1 MWCCGIHGS
10 MGASKPQQGICHERI
25 NGRDTIWRGVW
36 SIPHTGKIQVNLW
49 EKDWKIL
56 IWDGDISWRSWIK
69 YCWASLAKISGFFY
83 TQYKLRSNKFYL
95 CFWWWL
101 TWFIF
106 HSPSHLFSKRSSAAH
121 LRFLLLTPLCIDSRG
136 WYKAK
141 VGISSCPSGIRLGA
155 LGYIE
160 TFLLSAKQTYIS

>member
-1 MWCCGIHGS
+1 MAIKVNHCISFCYITLNENVLNMWMWCTIHGCIETS
-10 MGASKPQQGICHERI
+10 TLGQLLRTDKWQRYNMER
-25 NGRDTIWRGVW
+25 

-69 YCWASLAKISGFFY
+69 YCWASLAKISRFFY

-106 HSPSHLFSKRSSAAH
+106 HSPSHLFSRRSSAA
-121 LRFLLLTPLCIDSRG
+121 RFLLLPLPAS
-136 WYKAK
+136 
-141 VGISSCPSGIRLGA
+141 
-155 LGYIE
+155 
-160 TFLLSAKQTYIS
+160 LLFMVWG